1 MSAAALG
8 SLKRTLSL
16 AILIVAG
23 ISVAAAQAQT
33 KSPATQH
40 RAKRETSTAPVKT
53 YGSKNAPITMEIFTD
68 YQCPSCRELY
78 EATLKQLISDY
89 VASGKVYLVHH
100 DFPLQQHKYSGQAA
114 RWANAAA
121 TVGDF
126 GAVEGALYDNQSAW
140 DADGNMQKFIAGAIS
155 GADFHRIEAIV
166 NACQG
171 PAPQAQA
178 NGAAPLP
185 PNAHPCAID
194 QDIVKDIELGYK
206 IPVNYTPTYQI
217 IYKDQHL
224 PPAWG
229 AVSWQILKQF
239 FDSLLAQ

>member
-1 MSAAALG
+1 MSAAAPGGLTG
-8 SLKRTLSL
+8 ILPL
-16 AILIVAG
+16 AILIVAA
-23 ISVAAAQAQT
+23 ISVVPVEAARQA
-33 KSPATQH
+33 AERH
-40 RAKRETSTAPVKT
+40 AKRDTPSVPVKT

-121 TVGDF
+121 TIGDF
-126 GAVEGALYDNQSAW
+126 GVVEAALYDNQSAW
-140 DADGNMQKFIAGAIS
+140 DADGNVQKFIAAAIS
-155 GADFHRIEAIV
+155 GSDFQRIEAIV
-166 NACQG
+166 NACPG

-178 NGAAPLP
+178 NRGAPLP
-185 PNAHPCAID
+185 ADAHPCALD

-217 IYKDQHL
+217 IYKDQRL

-239 FDSLLAQ
+239 FDSLLGQ